1 MKDFVD
7 SCVFFLREEFK
18 QRGFKKGVLGLS
30 GGIDSAVVAA
40 LGALALG
47 SENLKVLL
55 MPSKSSSSIHFDD
68 ALNLAQNLHLTPQV
82 IHLEGFQSHFA
93 AQTGLEGSLDDRQKL
108 RMGNFCAR
116 LRMALLYDYASA
128 ENALVLGTSN
138 KSELML
144 GYGTIFG
151 DLACA
156 INPIGSLYK
165 TQIFT
170 LAKTLNLPQ
179 NLIDK
184 KPSADLFANQSDE
197 DDLGYSYE
205 DIDAFLVCFENLGGL
220 KARQKDERDCIQRA
234 LESRGFTHQM
244 TNSLCK
250 RIWANAFKR
259 TMPSVFAFSR
269 PFCTPHQ

>member
-1 MKDFVD
+1 MNDFVD
-7 SCVFFLREEFK
+7 SCVFFLQEEFR

-40 LGALALG
+40 LSVLALG

-55 MPSKSSSSIHFDD
+55 MPSMSSSSTHFDD
-68 ALNLAQNLHLTPQV
+68 ALHLAKILNLATQV
-82 IHLEGFQSHFA
+82 IRLESFQNHFA
-93 AQTGLEGSLDDRQKL
+93 TQVGLRGSIDNEQKL

-165 TQIFT
+165 TQIFAI
-170 LAKTLNLPQ
+170 AKSLNLPQ

-205 DIDAFLVCFENLGGL
+205 EIDAFLVDFENLGGL
-220 KARQKDERDCIQRA
+220 KARQKDAQDSIQNA
-234 LESRGFTHQM
+234 LESRGFECQM
-244 TNSLCK
+244 VKSLCK

-259 TMPSVFAFSR
+259 TMPSIFTFNNPLCS
-269 PFCTPHQ
+269 PHQ